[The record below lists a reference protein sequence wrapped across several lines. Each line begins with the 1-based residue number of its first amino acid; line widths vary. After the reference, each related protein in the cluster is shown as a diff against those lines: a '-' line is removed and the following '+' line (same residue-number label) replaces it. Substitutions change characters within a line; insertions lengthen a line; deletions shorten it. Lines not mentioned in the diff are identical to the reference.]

1 MNPFTLTVTVE
12 VQHVEGK
19 FASRDEIAEK
29 LMDEL
34 ESMDLGGVTA
44 DDGGEYEV
52 VSWEVTS

>member
-1 MNPFTLTVTVE
+1 MKPFTLQVEVE

-29 LMDEL
+29 LSEEL
-34 ESMDLGGVTA
+34 ESMDPGTVSA

-52 VSWEVTS
+52 VSWTVQT